1 MAVDSMLTD
10 GRSIPTNTVLV
21 VDLCII
27 GSGPA
32 GLAIAHELIGSG
44 IEILLLERGDVT
56 EQPAA
61 DLNSDLEFDSPH
73 FPSPQPA
80 LHNQFGGMA
89 AIWNCRLFDGVTPAA
104 RYLPLD
110 PIDFETRY
118 WVPHSGWPIT
128 FDQMAPYYD
137 RPRMLC
143 GIGPFDFHGP
153 LPGTGRGPLSSPS
166 GALLTRLDQLGPA
179 TAFTRRPLVE
189 LTKSDRVQ
197 VVTNAT
203 AVELTSPDGAD
214 DGMATTSVRTH
225 GGLPFTIR
233 SRFVVLAG
241 GAIENARLLLNSTA
255 QCPTGLGNHFDNV
268 GRFFMD
274 HPRVSLGRGSFSPE
288 GPTRAMDLYNLHIV
302 DGQVVLGKLKLSET
316 VLRREELLNGNAEII
331 FSHYL
336 PVPYYFSVPQRG
348 GVRSAYI
355 AFDSIRRRQ
364 GLAHV
369 PRHLALATCHAI
381 PIARYLTS
389 RYLDR
394 RARPKVLEWTGVVRG
409 SFELYYQ
416 PEQAPNPGNR
426 VSLGQRRDA
435 LGYRIARLDW
445 RWSETDL
452 LSIRRV
458 RQIFA
463 SELRASGLGD
473 LVKAEDDIIRG
484 TMGNVAPVTA
494 HHHLG
499 TTRMHDDPRHG
510 VVDRDCR
517 LHGSSSVYV
526 AGASVFPTGGYAN
539 PTLTVVALAV
549 RLADELK
556 RAMPTA

>member
-10 GRSIPTNTVLV
+10 AGSIPTNTVLV

-32 GLAIAHELIGSG
+32 GLAIAHELIRSG

-56 EQPAA
+56 EHPAA
-61 DLNSDLEFDSPH
+61 DLTSDLEFESPH
-73 FPSPQPA
+73 FPSPQLA

-89 AIWNCRLFDGVTPAA
+89 ATWNSRLLDRVTPAA

-137 RPRMLC
+137 RARMLC
-143 GIGPFDFHGP
+143 GIGSFDFHGP
-153 LPGTGRGPLSSPS
+153 LPDTGRTPLSSPS
-166 GALLTRLDQLGPA
+166 GALLTRLEQFGPA
-179 TAFTRRPLVE
+179 TAFTHRPLAE
-189 LTKSDRVQ
+189 LTGSDHVH

-203 AVELTSPDGAD
+203 AVELTSADGAD

-233 SRFVVLAG
+233 SRFVVVAG

-288 GPTRAMDLYNLHIV
+288 GSTRAMDLYELHIFN
-302 DGQVVLGKLKLSET
+302 GQLFRGKLKLSET
-316 VLRREELLNGNAEII
+316 VLRREELLNGNVEIV
-331 FSHYL
+331 SHYL
-336 PVPYYFSVPQRG
+336 SIPCYLSMPQLEG
-348 GVRSAYI
+348 MRSAYI
-355 AFDSIRRRQ
+355 AVDSISRRQ
-364 GLAHV
+364 GLARV
-369 PRHLALATCHAI
+369 PKHLALATRHAI

-389 RYLDR
+389 RYL
-394 RARPKVLEWTGVVRG
+394 ARGAPPKFLEWTGLVRR
-409 SFELYYQ
+409 SFELHYQ

-435 LGYRIARLDW
+435 LGYQIARLDW
-445 RWSETDL
+445 RWSEIDL

-458 RQIFA
+458 REIFA
-463 SELRASGLGD
+463 SELRASGVGD
-473 LVKAEDDIIRG
+473 LVKPEDDIIGG
-484 TMGNVAPVTA
+484 TMGNVTPVTA

-539 PTLTVVALAV
+539 PTLTVVALAI

-556 RAMPTA
+556 RAMSTA

>member
-10 GRSIPTNTVLV
+10 AGSIPINTVLV

-32 GLAIAHELIGSG
+32 GLAIAHELIRSG

-61 DLNSDLEFDSPH
+61 DLTSDLEFESPH
-73 FPSPQPA
+73 FPSPQLA

-89 AIWNCRLFDGVTPAA
+89 AIWNSRLLDRVTPAA

-137 RPRMLC
+137 RARMLC

-153 LPGTGRGPLSSPS
+153 LPDTGRTPLSSPS
-166 GALLTRLDQLGPA
+166 GTLLTRLEQFGPA
-179 TAFTRRPLVE
+179 TAFTHRPLVE
-189 LTKSDRVQ
+189 LTKSDHVH

-203 AVELTSPDGAD
+203 AVELTSADGAD

-233 SRFVVLAG
+233 SRFVVVAG

-255 QCPTGLGNHFDNV
+255 QCPTGLGNYFDNV

-288 GPTRAMDLYNLHIV
+288 GSTRAMDLYELHIFH
-302 DGQVVLGKLKLSET
+302 GQLFLGKLKLSET
-316 VLRREELLNGNAEII
+316 VLRREELLNGNAEI

-336 PVPYYFSVPQRG
+336 SIPYYLSMPQLEG
-348 GVRSAYI
+348 MRSAYI
-355 AFDSIRRRQ
+355 AVDSIRRRQ
-364 GLAHV
+364 GLARV
-369 PRHLALATCHAI
+369 PKHLALATRHAI

-389 RYLDR
+389 RYL
-394 RARPKVLEWTGVVRG
+394 ARGAGPKFLKWTGLVRR
-409 SFELYYQ
+409 SFELHYQ
-416 PEQAPNPGNR
+416 PAQAPNPGNR

-445 RWSETDL
+445 RWSEIDL

-458 RQIFA
+458 REIFA
-463 SELRASGLGD
+463 SELRASGVGD
-473 LVKAEDDIIRG
+473 LVKPEDDIIRG
-484 TMGNVAPVTA
+484 TMGNVTPVTS

-539 PTLTVVALAV
+539 PTLTVVALAI

-556 RAMPTA
+556 RAMSTA